1 MSSISN
7 LTSYGVASNYS
18 GTHGTHRSQRPSAE
32 EMASDL
38 FSKLDS
44 SGKGYIQ
51 QSDLETALS
60 AVTSASSSSSS
71 NSTSTASA
79 SEIFSQLDTNGDGK
93 VTKDEMTSS
102 FAKLAE
108 ELDSQFNQSRMQ
120 NASGAAGNMPPPPP
134 QNDSGFTKDELTQQL
149 SDIGSS
155 DSQRSS
161 FINNVVQNF
170 DKADTNGDG
179 KVTFQEAMAYNQSS
193 SSSSSTSSS
202 SSSSSSSS
210 DSSSS
215 NSSSSSSQVTDAQVF
230 RQLMDLLRTY
240 GTGDDATKSTVST
253 LVSALA

>member
-1 MSSISN
+1 MSSTSIS
-7 LTSYGVASNYS
+7 SNYGITGS
-18 GTHGTHRSQRPSAE
+18 YDAYSTHRRQKPSAE

-60 AVTSASSSSSS
+60 AITGTSSSSSS
-71 NSTSTASA
+71 NSTGTASA
-79 SEIFSQLDTNGDGK
+79 SEIFSQLDADGDGK

-102 FAKLAE
+102 FTKLAE
-108 ELDSQFNQSRMQ
+108 ELDNQFNQSRMQ
-120 NASGAAGNMPPPPP
+120 NASGNMPPPPP
-134 QNDSGFTKDELTQQL
+134 KDDAGFTKDELTQQL
-149 SDIGSS
+149 SEIGSS

-179 KVTFQEAMAYNQSS
+179 KVSFQEAMAYDQSS

-202 SSSSSSSS
+202 SSSSSS
-210 DSSSS
+210 DSS
-215 NSSSSSSQVTDAQVF
+215 SSSSSSQVTDAQVF

-240 GTGDDATKSTVST
+240 GTGDDTTKSTVST
-253 LVSALA
+253 LISAIA